1 MRRVLV
7 DGPVVPLSRLAYA
20 HAFGKFLEALVQAEI
35 VTHRVFPA
43 HIRSSEEFIA
53 AGRRNIAKLIFN
65 TFYLSYNFNG
75 DRILLPNNVEYIKDG
90 LLILVNN
97 VI

>member
-1 MRRVLV
+1 MIGIFDLDLGAVAPWSTPQAALILEQMRRVLV

-53 AGRRNIAKLIFN
+53 ARKRNKAKLVLN
-65 TFYLSYNFNG
+65 TFLS
-75 DRILLPNNVEYIKDG
+75 
-90 LLILVNN
+90 
-97 VI
+97 

>member
-43 HIRSSEEFIA
+43 HIRSPEEFIA
-53 AGRRNIAKLIFN
+53 AGRRNMAKLVFN
-65 TFYLSYNFNG
+65 TF
-75 DRILLPNNVEYIKDG
+75 II
-90 LLILVNN
+90 
-97 VI
+97 

>member
-1 MRRVLV
+1 MIGIFDLDLGAVAPWSTPQAALILEQMRRVLV

-35 VTHRVFPA
+35 VTHRVLPA

-53 AGRRNIAKLIFN
+53 ARKRNKAKLVLN
-65 TFYLSYNFNG
+65 TFLS
-75 DRILLPNNVEYIKDG
+75 
-90 LLILVNN
+90 
-97 VI
+97 